1 MSQIAR
7 VNGNIFDKFL
17 PAMMGASVE
26 AAELL
31 IKAVDIF
38 LARGPARGLGVDA
51 LLLGLLVDHGTLGGV
66 LLG

>member
-1 MSQIAR
+1 
-7 VNGNIFDKFL
+7 
-17 PAMMGASVE
+17 MGASVE

-31 IKAVDIF
+31 IKAVDIL